1 MNARYLHPKTL
12 WFLLPLAVLA
22 VGLAM
27 ISEQNR
33 SGDAFGISWPIKFSK
48 TLSVNDNKVSLQGLG
63 KVIRVSLPIS
73 GSGGGQAK
81 ISVSLLDPSD
91 NAQAKG
97 SSSFQWSGG
106 STNATIDLP
115 ISLDKVDAATARIG
129 YDVAFAGEKV
139 SGIVAVSK
147 LLGKLELSVLG
158 QTEYLAGSKGGL
170 RVIAWDRS
178 TGSGVKNATVRIAL
192 DDGTLLYAGKT
203 NELGTAE
210 TSFKIP
216 EDKEG
221 GKKVTITVTSA
232 VGEQKVEQSI
242 TIKKTHKILVTT
254 DKPIYQPG
262 QIMHIRALALKQAD
276 KKPLAK
282 SDLVIEV
289 EDGKGNK
296 VYKKTYKTNDFG
308 IIGCDFEVADEVN
321 MGRYVIRALIGSES
335 QEKTVTV
342 QRYVLPKFKLA
353 FTTDKQYY
361 MPGEKVKGEVQAD
374 YFFGKPV
381 ANGDVEVI
389 LSTFD
394 AGFHAFQTI
403 HAKTDAKGHATFD
416 AELPKFFA
424 GLPLE
429 QGNAFVKF
437 EIAVTDKA
445 DHQERKE
452 ETRSVAK
459 DPVLVK
465 VVPEGRGQKVGLE
478 NFVNVIATYPDGSP
492 AECVVVLQDSH
503 SKSTFTERTDKF
515 GIARFKVT
523 GKKEYVTLT
532 AKATDK
538 QGNTGTATASL
549 SPAQGEAFIAL
560 RPALSLYKVGE
571 TAHLTVVA
579 TKQTGTVYLDV
590 IKDNQ
595 TILTKAVDLKQ
606 GRGSMALDLGPDLT
620 GALWLH
626 AYLVSHGADICR
638 DTRVIYVNPANDL
651 NIAVMPTKDT
661 YLPAEDAEIA
671 FQVKDLAGHPVYAAL
686 GIQVVDEAVF
696 ALSENQPGMEKIYF
710 NLEKELLEPKIE
722 IHGFGPLEVVSWEE
736 KKGLDD
742 AKQHAAEI
750 LFNQATRMVD
760 YALNVDTYGE
770 ERSKML
776 TAFSPKFS
784 TSWNAVSQ
792 ALQRYR
798 RVTKGFP
805 KPEDGLS
812 PLMRKGY
819 LKSKD
824 LLDPWGTPYKVKDLS
839 GEWSFTLMSA
849 GPDKDFDSADDVP
862 YQGYGWWGWDDE
874 AAFGGRGG
882 LRRDMRMKAARQMAA
897 DGMALPMA
905 AAPAGSMKAM
915 PMEEAKTETR
925 SGEKDGGG
933 AEPRI
938 REYFPETLFSEPS
951 LITDAS
957 GRAKVK
963 IKMADSITKWRLLAM
978 ASSLAGQ
985 MGSTTAGITVF
996 QDFFV
1001 DIDLPVSLTKGDE
1014 VSIPVAMYNYLSGP
1028 QKVRLELQK
1037 DTWFDLSDAWTK
1049 EKEMARNEVGV
1060 LYYTFTAKEIGKH
1073 KLTVKAYG
1081 SKMSDAISREIEV
1094 VPDGEEQMA
1103 SFSDRLEGKVTKT
1116 ITIPKGSIDGTEQ
1129 VFVKVFPGILSQVVG
1144 GLESML
1150 RMPSGCFEQTS
1161 SMTYPN
1167 ILILDYLKRTRL
1179 AKPEIQMT
1187 AEQYIALGYQRLV
1200 SFEVPGG
1207 GFDWFG
1213 NPPANKVLTA
1223 YGLME
1228 FHDMSKVHEVD
1239 PGVISRTQNWLANQ
1253 QEKDGSWT
1261 PDKAF
1266 LHNESWGRIQN
1277 SSLLP
1282 TAYLSWALTESG
1294 YKGDAAK
1301 RGIEYIKAHLG
1312 EAKDPYTLAL
1322 VVNALVAYDKEAES
1336 TRQAIEKLLAM
1347 AQRDK
1352 DAVYWKSEIPSVTF
1366 SGGESANL
1374 ETTALAGYALVRSG
1388 RYMDVAGKVITYLVR
1403 NKDSFGSWYSTQATV
1418 MSLKTLV
1425 AALEKS
1431 TEDVDASI
1439 AIEMNGKLIKTLK
1452 LNKQNSDVMQ
1462 MLDLRPYTV
1471 KGENAVSLS
1480 LTGKGSAMYEVVTRY
1495 YLRWDDP
1502 VIQAR
1507 AQKPEFDLGVNYDR
1521 TELLTNEVMVC
1532 KVRAKNNQ
1540 PAVANMVI
1548 LDVGLPP
1555 GFEVVTA
1562 DLDAQVGKKIQ
1573 KYGVTPRQVILYLD
1587 KLDPRAPF
1595 ELAFGM
1601 RAKFPLR
1608 AKTRLSKAY
1617 EYYNPGNDGQAQPV
1631 LVKVTK

>member
-1 MNARYLHPKTL
+1 MKSRYHQPKTL
-12 WFLLPLAVLA
+12 WFLLPLAILA
-22 VGLAM
+22 VGLGVLT
-27 ISEQNR
+27 EQNR
-33 SGDAFGISWPIKFSK
+33 SDKALGFSWPIRFSK
-48 TLSVNDNKVSLQGLG
+48 TLSVNDNKVSLQSLG

-81 ISVSLLDPSD
+81 ISVSLLEPSD

-129 YDVAFAGEKV
+129 YEVAFAGEKV

-192 DDGTLLYAGKT
+192 EDGTLLYAGKT
-203 NELGTAE
+203 NELGTSE
-210 TSFKIP
+210 TSFKVP

-221 GKKVTITVTSA
+221 SQKVTITVTSA

-254 DKPIYQPG
+254 DKPLYQPG
-262 QIMHIRALALKQAD
+262 QTMHIRALALKQAD
-276 KKPLAK
+276 RKPLAK

-296 VYKKTYKTNDFG
+296 VYKKAYKTNDFG
-308 IIGCDFEVADEVN
+308 IVGCDFTVADEVN
-321 MGRYVIRALIGSES
+321 MGRYVIRALVGQES

-381 ANGDVEVI
+381 ANSEVEVI
-389 LSTFD
+389 CSTFD

-403 HAKTDAKGHATFD
+403 HARTDAKGHAEFE

-452 ETRSVAK
+452 ENRTVAK
-459 DPVLVK
+459 DPVIVK
-465 VVPEGRGQKVGLE
+465 IVPEGQGQKVGLE
-478 NFVNVIATYPDGSP
+478 NIVNVVVTYPDGSP

-503 SKSTFTERTDKF
+503 SNSTFTERTDKF

-532 AKATDK
+532 AKATDSK
-538 QGNTGTATASL
+538 GNSGTATTSL
-549 SPAQGEAFIAL
+549 SPEQGENFIAL

-571 TAHLTVVA
+571 TAHLGVVA
-579 TKQTGTVYLDV
+579 TKRTGTVYLDV

-606 GRGSMALDLGPDLT
+606 GQATLDLDLGPELT

-626 AYLVSHGADICR
+626 AYLVTQGADICR
-638 DTRVIYVNPANDL
+638 DTKVIYVNPANDL
-651 NIAVMPTKDT
+651 NVAVMPTKET

-671 FQVKDLAGHPVYAAL
+671 FQVKDQTGHPVYAAL

-742 AKQHAAEI
+742 SKQHAAEI

-798 RVTKGFP
+798 RLTKGFP
-805 KPEDGLS
+805 KPEEGLS

-849 GPDKDFDSADDVP
+849 GPDKDFETADDVP
-862 YQGYGWWGWDDE
+862 YQGYGSWGWDEE
-874 AAFGGRGG
+874 AIGEGRGG
-882 LRRDMRMKAARQMAA
+882 FNRDMRRMKDRGALMADA
-897 DGMALPMA
+897 M
-905 AAPAGSMKAM
+905 AAPAGRAM
-915 PMEEAKTETR
+915 MPEEAKSEVTKTA
-925 SGEKDGGG
+925 STGEKEGGG
-933 AEPRI
+933 EEPRI

-1014 VSIPVAMYNYLSGP
+1014 VSIPVAIYNYLSGP

-1037 DTWFDLSDAWTK
+1037 DTWFELSDAWNK
-1049 EKEMARNEVGV
+1049 EKEMGKNEVGV

-1073 KLTVKAYG
+1073 KLTVRAYG
-1081 SKMSDAISREIEV
+1081 TKMSDAISREIEV

-1103 SFSDRLEGKVTKT
+1103 SSSDRLEGKVVKN

-1129 VFVKVFPGILSQVVG
+1129 VIVKVFPGILSQVVG

-1161 SMTYPN
+1161 SMTYPD
-1167 ILILDYLKRTRL
+1167 ILILNYLKSTRQ
-1179 AKPEIQMT
+1179 AKPEIQMQ
-1187 AEQYIALGYQRLV
+1187 AEQYISLGYQRLV
-1200 SFEVPGG
+1200 SYEVPGG

-1223 YGLME
+1223 YGLLE
-1228 FHDMSKVHEVD
+1228 FHDMSKVHDVD
-1239 PGVISRTQNWLANQ
+1239 PNVISRTQQWLANQ

-1266 LHNESWGRIQN
+1266 LHAESWTRIQN

-1282 TAYLSWALTESG
+1282 TAYISWALVESG
-1294 YKGDAAK
+1294 YKGEATK
-1301 RGIEYIKAHLG
+1301 RGIDYIKAHLA

-1347 AQRDK
+1347 SERDK

-1403 NKDSFGSWYSTQATV
+1403 NKDSYGSWYSTQATV

-1431 TEDVDASI
+1431 TEDVNAQV
-1439 AIEMNGKLIKTLK
+1439 AIEMNGKLIKTLT

-1462 MLDLRPYTV
+1462 MVDLKPFTLKGDNTV
-1471 KGENAVSLS
+1471 TLA
-1480 LTGKGSAMYEVVTRY
+1480 LTGKGSAMYEIMTRY

-1507 AQKPEFDLGVNYDR
+1507 AQKPEFDLNVDYDR
-1521 TELLTNEVMVC
+1521 TELLTNEVLNC
-1532 KVRAKNNQ
+1532 KVRVKNTL

-1595 ELAFGM
+1595 ELSFGM

-1617 EYYNPGNDGQAQPV
+1617 EYYNPGNDGQANPV
-1631 LVKVTK
+1631 LVKVTR